1 MKKVRTQV
9 VSPFFS
15 SKWKLMLSVKSFL
28 AEVITLQKLNLCKYK
43 RANLSHQIL
52 IFYLWEF
59 KQFIYLKLCKL
70 FQKYL

>member
-9 VSPFFS
+9 VSPFFFHQ
-15 SKWKLMLSVKSFL
+15 KVKSFL

-59 KQFIYLKLCKL
+59 KQFIYLKL